1 MLIRG
6 RGLIKEWGGG
16 LNRGFTIFFFM
27 ANFLISKQPSPQ
39 SLIFKTTK
47 SKVNENIEY
56 GYG

>member
-6 RGLIKEWGGG
+6 RGLIKEWGG
-16 LNRGFTIFFFM
+16 LNRGFTIFIFM
-27 ANFLISKQPSPQ
+27 ANFLISKQASPQ

-47 SKVNENIEY
+47 SKVNENIEN